1 MCVELLVLSC
11 VYKISLEQSRVE
23 VCCVIIGMLG
33 VGGGGG
39 GLTILI
45 RCKGPC
51 RVMYFIALVLC
62 AGVQVEVSVG
72 EAESSPEGGA

>member
-1 MCVELLVLSC
+1 MCVCVELLVLSC

-33 VGGGGG
+33 GG
-39 GLTILI
+39 GLTLLVK
-45 RCKGPC
+45 RKGPC
-51 RVMYFIALVLC
+51 RVMYFVALVLC